1 MASDA
6 ADQTQA
12 LTQADTPPDKSP
24 WADSPLARL
33 DPADRDMIVQFVL
46 QSGSLKALAKERGVS
61 YPTIRQRLDG
71 VIGRLRAIV
80 EDKPVDPLAQAL
92 AELVERGELTSRG
105 ARRLLEVARRSQQA
119 SQQVSQQTTQAD

>member
-1 MASDA
+1 MAPDT
-6 ADQTQA
+6 ADQSQA
-12 LTQADTPPDKSP
+12 QTQADTPPDQAP

-33 DPADRDMIVQFVL
+33 DAGDRDMIVEFVL

-71 VIGRLRAIV
+71 VIARLRAIV
-80 EDKPVDPLAQAL
+80 DDKPIDPLAQAL

-105 ARRLLEVARRSQQA
+105 ARRLLEVARRAQRTDQ
-119 SQQVSQQTTQAD
+119 DR